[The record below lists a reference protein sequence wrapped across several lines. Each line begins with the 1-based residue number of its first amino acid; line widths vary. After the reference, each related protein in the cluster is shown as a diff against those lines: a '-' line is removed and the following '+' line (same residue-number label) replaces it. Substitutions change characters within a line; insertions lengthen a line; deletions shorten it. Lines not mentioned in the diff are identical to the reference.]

1 MAAIANITI
10 DQGADFI
17 YYIYVVDNSG
27 NTINLSTYTAN
38 SLIRPSYTSNV
49 YYVANI
55 NTTNSSN
62 GQIIMTVNSAT
73 TSQLTQ
79 TRYVYDLVLT
89 SNTGIVSRLIEGYV
103 NVNLGVT
110 AT

>member
-1 MAAIANITI
+1 MAAITNITI

-17 YYIYVVDNSG
+17 YYIYVVDVNG

-49 YYVANI
+49 FYIANI
-55 NTTNSSN
+55 DSSHSGN
-62 GQIIMTVNSAT
+62 GQIVMTVNSAT

-89 SNTGIVSRLIEGYV
+89 SNNGIVSRLLEGYV

-110 AT
+110 VT